1 MFNKHL
7 PALLIAMAACASVTP
22 TQAQTVFTYNNKAV
36 SKNEFLKAFNKN
48 PDTTGNQTQK
58 LKDYLNLYINFKL
71 KLQEAYNEKLETKDE
86 FKEEAQNFKNQ
97 LSENFIN
104 SQANIG
110 RLVHEA
116 FERSQ
121 KDVLLKE
128 VLVATAAGADT
139 TAARKKI
146 QDALAALK
154 AGKSFEEVTMAFS
167 TDEYIKA
174 QKGNIGYI
182 TTFTLPY
189 ELENLVYALKPGAYT
204 GVYHSSIGYHIFQN
218 AEERP
223 AAGTRKIQQILLP
236 IAQGFTPEETE
247 AVAHKADSL
256 YQLIASG
263 SLFEEQ
269 AIKYANPNLGGQRN
283 GITTVGVGM
292 YSPAFENA
300 IYALKKVGDISRPF
314 LNEYGY
320 NIVKLLEVLPPPT
333 KEDDVVTQANLQQLV
348 QGDDRLTLAK
358 NNLVTEWLTLTKYKK
373 GVYADADLWRY
384 TDSAVANHATPFKSV
399 DSLTVL
405 FSFPSKKITVAD
417 WVNYVQSAKELG
429 GAGAQ
434 KKYPSLLSDFTRQS
448 CAEYYKSHIED
459 YNSGIK
465 EQLTEFNEANLLFA
479 VMDKHVWGKASQD
492 TAALLKYY
500 VAHQK
505 NYIWA
510 PSVSALTVTSANKDI
525 IDSIAQKVKASPSL
539 WRKITGG
546 YNNLVNADSSRYEN
560 GQLPVK
566 QTIPMRAGFASTPE
580 PNQSGD
586 GFTFVY
592 VFNAYPQQ
600 AQRTFEDAKGM
611 VINDY
616 QQLLENEWLETL
628 KKKYPVKVNED
639 VLKTLR

>member
-7 PALLIAMAACASVTP
+7 PALFLAMATCACVTAA
-22 TQAQTVFTYNNKAV
+22 QAQTIFTYNNKAV

-58 LKDYLNLYINFKL
+58 LRDYLTLYINFKL
-71 KLQEAYNEKLETKDE
+71 KLQEAYNEKLDTKDE

-97 LSENFIN
+97 LSENLIN

-121 KDVLLKE
+121 KDLLLKE
-128 VLVATAAGADT
+128 VFVATAAGADT
-139 TAARKKI
+139 TGARKKI

-154 AGKSFEEVTMAFS
+154 AGKSFEEVTTAFS

-182 TTFTLPY
+182 TAFTLPY

-204 GVYHSSIGYHIFQN
+204 GVYHSSVGYHIFQN

-223 AAGTRKIQQILLP
+223 AAGKRKIQQILLP
-236 IAQGFTPEETE
+236 IAQGFTPEEAQ
-247 AVAHKADSL
+247 AVAHNADSL

-263 SLFEEQ
+263 KPFEEQ

-292 YSPAFENA
+292 YSPAFENV
-300 IYALKKVGDISRPF
+300 IYGLKKAGDISRPF

-320 NIVKLLEVLPPPT
+320 NIVKLLETVPPPA
-333 KEDDVVTQANLQQLV
+333 KEDDVLTQTNLQQLV

-358 NNLVTEWLTLTKYKK
+358 NNLVTEWLTATKYKK
-373 GVYADADLWRY
+373 GIYTDADLWRY
-384 TDSAVANHATPFKSV
+384 TDSALAHHAKAFKSV

-405 FSFPSKKITVAD
+405 FSFPAKKITAAE
-417 WVNYVQSAKELG
+417 WVSFVQSAKELG
-429 GAGAQ
+429 GANAQ
-434 KKYPSLLSDFTRQS
+434 KKYPSLLNDFTRQS
-448 CAEYYKSHIED
+448 CTEYYKNHIED
-459 YNSGIK
+459 YNSAIQ
-465 EQLTEFNEANLLFA
+465 EQMTEFNEANLLFA

-492 TAALLKYY
+492 TAALLAYY
-500 VAHQK
+500 LAHQK
-505 NYIWA
+505 NYTWA
-510 PSVSALTVTSANKDI
+510 PSVSALTVTSASKDI
-525 IDSIAQKVKASPSL
+525 IDSIAQKIKAHPSE
-539 WRKITGG
+539 WRKITGD

-566 QTIPMRAGFASTPE
+566 QTIPPQAGFASVPE
-580 PNQSGD
+580 ANQSGD
-586 GFTFVY
+586 GYTFVY
-592 VFNAYPQQ
+592 VFNVYPQQ
-600 AQRTFEDAKGM
+600 APRTFEDAKGM

-616 QQLLENEWLETL
+616 QQVLENDWLDAL
-628 KKKYPVKVNED
+628 KKKYPVKVNEA
-639 VLKTLR
+639 VLKTLQ